1 MENVDSIIGLVRKL
15 IKAENERDKIIVELI
30 LSKNFIA
37 IMRANGEEQNR
48 EELLKRIENPTNT
61 NINRQFKG
69 GRNIIP
75 SSKKFGVIESI
86 IMTTDKEKPND
97 MPKLF
102 RNIHVF
108 VKEDKWRCIY
118 WEVNEIKDEIKD
130 EP

>member
-61 NINRQFKG
+61 NIDRQFKG
-69 GRNIIP
+69 GRDIIP
-75 SSKKFGVIESI
+75 SSKKFGLIESI
-86 IMTTDKEKPND
+86 IMTMNKEKPND

-108 VKEDKWRCIY
+108 VKEDKWRCIS

>member
-1 MENVDSIIGLVRKL
+1 MKNVDSKIGLVREL
-15 IKAENERDKIIVELI
+15 IKAENERDKIIAEPI

-69 GRNIIP
+69 GRDIIP
-75 SSKKFGVIESI
+75 SSKKCGVIESI

-97 MPKLF
+97 MPRLF

-108 VKEDKWRCIY
+108 VKEDKWRCIS
-118 WEVNEIKDEIKD
+118 WEVNEIKDE
-130 EP
+130 P